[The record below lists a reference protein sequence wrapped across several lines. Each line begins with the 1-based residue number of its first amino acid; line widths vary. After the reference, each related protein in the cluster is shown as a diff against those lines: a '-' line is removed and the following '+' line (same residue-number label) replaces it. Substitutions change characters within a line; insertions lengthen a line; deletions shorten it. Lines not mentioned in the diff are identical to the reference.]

1 MAVFIISF
9 LDPFITGRILK
20 FLFFNVFNHFSFL
33 LIYFHFIGKAMSN
46 LMVFLLGCAP
56 ELAMELFKNRHA
68 WTSPPGHFNLIGLD
82 CGRGIYVFKKLPG
95 GSEA

>member
-1 MAVFIISF
+1 MMF
-9 LDPFITGRILK
+9 LHL
-20 FLFFNVFNHFSFL
+20 FSFL
-33 LIYFHFIGKAMSN
+33 LIYFHFIIGKAMSN

-95 GSEA
+95 GSEAKTSLRMIVLIAFFV